1 MKKRRERAL
10 HLFQLT
16 GRESA
21 VNRLHVDKV
30 RQGIVQ
36 KMVRAPWWCPAKSRS
51 ETETGMT
58 KRKRRR
64 RFDKGVS
71 TRPGLAAASPSS
83 KDSPRDVALREQAEA
98 FALQDRRGAFRIID
112 VHGEGGATIGAGQE
126 RITEMHIHFRHQQC
140 GQNFD

>member
-1 MKKRRERAL
+1 MRLVFLAFAMSLARCGTRRRNGLRLQKFRPPQKREQYRPRRSKSGRWAMKKRRERAL

-36 KMVRAPWWCPAKSRS
+36 KMVRAPWWCAAKSRS

-83 KDSPRDVALREQAEA
+83 KDSPRDVALRE
-98 FALQDRRGAFRIID
+98 
-112 VHGEGGATIGAGQE
+112 
-126 RITEMHIHFRHQQC
+126 
-140 GQNFD
+140 